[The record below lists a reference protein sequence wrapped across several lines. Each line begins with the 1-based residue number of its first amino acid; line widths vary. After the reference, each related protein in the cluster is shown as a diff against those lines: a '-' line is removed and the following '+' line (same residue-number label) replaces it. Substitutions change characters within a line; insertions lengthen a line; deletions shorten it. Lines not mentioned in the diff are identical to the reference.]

1 MNWIEF
7 IAFVFCT
14 VLIGGGLAA
23 LALDC
28 LDDLIGIYQQRKQ
41 DRSDDCYKLTRN
53 NHQKYVSTYRQ
64 NKKGN

>member
-14 VLIGGGLAA
+14 VFIGGGVAV

-28 LDDLIGIYQQRKQ
+28 LDDLIGIYQQRKR
-41 DRSDDCYKLTRN
+41 DRSDDCYKFTRN
-53 NHQKYVSTYRQ
+53 
-64 NKKGN
+64 KKEN

>member
-7 IAFVFCT
+7 IAFVFCAIF
-14 VLIGGGLAA
+14 IGGGMAV

-41 DRSDDCYKLTRN
+41 ECDKNRFVARN
-53 NHQKYVSTYRQ
+53 NSDKDR
-64 NKKGN
+64 KGN

>member
-14 VLIGGGLAA
+14 VFIGGGMVV

-41 DRSDDCYKLTRN
+41 NRSDDCYKLTRN
-53 NHQKYVSTYRQ
+53 
-64 NKKGN
+64 KGDVER